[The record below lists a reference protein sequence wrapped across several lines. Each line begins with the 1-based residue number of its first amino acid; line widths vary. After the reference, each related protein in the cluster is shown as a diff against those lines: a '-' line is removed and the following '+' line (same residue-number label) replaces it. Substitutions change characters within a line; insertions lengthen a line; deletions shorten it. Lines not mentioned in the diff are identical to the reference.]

1 MSNIW
6 AFLTQTLSVSVVA
19 LLLLFLKGIMADK
32 LSPRWQYT
40 VWCLFALRII
50 IPVAS
55 NQNIFLPIPVWVEM
69 LKTFVESN
77 LSSAYSSAFSVSRS
91 STVIPFIKEIPES
104 ITDWLMIVYI
114 IGVAATL
121 IKYLISYIKLR
132 KILKNGS
139 EISGE
144 NIGQINTVKL
154 KYNLKGCKA
163 VEVKGLST
171 AFVCGIIKPVLA
183 IPKGTV
189 LDEKVVLHELLHL
202 KYKDNLQNVFWCI
215 LRSLHWC
222 NPLLQYA
229 FNRIGNDMESLCDQ
243 RVLERLNGEE
253 LRDYGRILLSMANNS
268 FARAVGTTSVSNGGK
283 NIKRRISAIVR
294 FKKFPK
300 GMELVSFCIILVLLT
315 PTVFGATSNY
325 GDEIY
330 NPETK
335 SDLYRSMAYTRV
347 EGCGTVAGA
356 LDTFARG
363 VIYRNGLCVAIASPV
378 EEQEKIFTQM
388 SKNEDIRPSY
398 YEAIKGYELTN
409 YSKIEDLYRI
419 VNLEKIDS
427 DNYKAYLTFYIKQ
440 NQDKEV
446 KILFCPVKVNYDNGW
461 RVQMTGDAIAIKG
474 FFNNY
479 EEYRKHNIFQ
489 TFVADTD
496 YGQIVAETLYNVEGG
511 FEDFIWQYKWAK
523 TPGFDFMNE
532 PVTDINPNMNIR
544 VVFADFIISGKLNT
558 EKIDCEY
565 LTCSMDLVNENGCSR
580 HLGGHYVDYPGLQ
593 NGKSVEKM
601 ADFGEILYPDELK
614 GKNYKPKVKISFDKE
629 KEFSVILDKVDN
641 TNE

>member
-1 MSNIW
+1 MSSIW
-6 AFLTQTLSVSVVA
+6 TFLTQTLSVSVVA

-32 LSPRWQYT
+32 LSPRWQYS
-40 VWCLFALRII
+40 VWCLLALRII

-154 KYNLKGCKA
+154 NYNLKGCKA
-163 VEVKGLST
+163 VEVEGLST

-363 VIYRNGLCVAIASPV
+363 VIYKNGLCVAIASPV

-398 YEAIKGYELTN
+398 YEAVRDYELTN
-409 YSKIEDLYRI
+409 FAEKRDLYI
-419 VNLEKIDS
+419 IANLNKITENHYTARLIFNLKTKKKS
-427 DNYKAYLTFYIKQ
+427 EEMLA
-440 NQDKEV
+440 
-446 KILFCPVKVNYDNGW
+446 CPVEIIEDNGW
-461 RVQMTGDAIAIKG
+461 GIRITEEPYVISDFLDDSVEENKGSIWNYKTTTNYGDVFVECVPVTFID
-474 FFNNY
+474 Y
-479 EEYRKHNIFQ
+479 EDVYWAYE
-489 TFVADTD
+489 
-496 YGQIVAETLYNVEGG
+496 
-511 FEDFIWQYKWAK
+511 WAK
-523 TPGFDFMNE
+523 NPDFDFLNE
-532 PVTDINPNMNIR
+532 PVTDMNIKAEFFYDY
-544 VVFADFIISGKLNT
+544 VHAKVSC
-558 EKIDCEY
+558 KIDEASNPEGNVDFALCIPTERGYSTSWGNVYAY
-565 LTCSMDLVNENGCSR
+565 LEDIANGQR
-580 HLGGHYVDYPGLQ
+580 DFEGDPFVEDVYLVDYGPDALKMKIRITCANIDEGY
-593 NGKSVEKM
+593 VELEKVEN
-601 ADFGEILYPDELK
+601 ADE
-614 GKNYKPKVKISFDKE
+614 
-629 KEFSVILDKVDN
+629 
-641 TNE
+641 

>member
-1 MSNIW
+1 MNNIW
-6 AFLTQTLSVSVVA
+6 SFLVQTLSVSVVA
-19 LLLLFLKGIMADK
+19 LLLLFIKEIMADK
-32 LSPRWQYT
+32 LSPRWQYS

-55 NQNIFLPIPVWVEM
+55 NQNVFLPVPVWVEM

-77 LSSAYSSAFSVSRS
+77 LSSAYSSAFSVSHNS
-91 STVIPFIKEIPES
+91 SVIPFVTAIPKS

-121 IKYLISYIKLR
+121 IKYLVFYIKLR

-144 NIGQINTVKL
+144 NVGQLNTVKL

-171 AFVCGIIKPVLA
+171 AFVCGIFKPVLA

-202 KYKDNLQNVFWCI
+202 KYKDNLQNVFWCV

-268 FARAVGTTSVSNGGK
+268 YARAAGTTSVSNGGK

-300 GMELVSFCIILVLLT
+300 GMELVSFCIILVLFT

-335 SDLYRSMAYTRV
+335 TELYQSMAYTRV
-347 EGCGTVAGA
+347 EKCGTVAGA

-363 VIYRNGLCVAIASPV
+363 VIYRNGLCVAIASPSA
-378 EEQEKIFTQM
+378 EQEKIFTQM
-388 SKNEDIRPSY
+388 SKNENVRLSY
-398 YEAIKGYELTN
+398 YEAVKGYELTN
-409 YSKIEDLYRI
+409 FSEKRELYIIANLNKITEKHYTARLI
-419 VNLEKIDS
+419 FNLKTKKKSEEML
-427 DNYKAYLTFYIKQ
+427 A
-440 NQDKEV
+440 
-446 KILFCPVKVNYDNGW
+446 CPVEIIDDNGW
-461 RVQMTGDAIAIKG
+461 GVRITEAPYVISDFLDDSVEENKRSIWHYKATTNYGDVFVDCVPVTFID
-474 FFNNY
+474 Y
-479 EEYRKHNIFQ
+479 EDVY
-489 TFVADTD
+489 
-496 YGQIVAETLYNVEGG
+496 
-511 FEDFIWQYKWAK
+511 WAYEWGK
-523 TPGFDFMNE
+523 NPDFDFLNE
-532 PVTDINPNMNIR
+532 PVTDMNTKAEFFYDYIHAKVSCEIDERSNPEGNVDFALCVPTERGYSTSWGNVYVYLEDIAKGQRKFEGDPFVEDVYLADYGTDALKMKIRITCANIDEGY
-544 VVFADFIISGKLNT
+544 VEL
-558 EKIDCEY
+558 EKVENA
-565 LTCSMDLVNENGCSR
+565 NE
-580 HLGGHYVDYPGLQ
+580 
-593 NGKSVEKM
+593 
-601 ADFGEILYPDELK
+601 
-614 GKNYKPKVKISFDKE
+614 
-629 KEFSVILDKVDN
+629 
-641 TNE
+641 

>member
-1 MSNIW
+1 MNNIW
-6 AFLTQTLSVSVVA
+6 SFLTQTLSVSVVA

-32 LSPRWQYT
+32 LSPRWQYS

-55 NQNIFLPIPVWVEM
+55 NQNVFLPVPIWVEM

-77 LSSAYSSAFSVSRS
+77 LSSAYSSAFSVSHNS
-91 STVIPFIKEIPES
+91 SVIPFVTAIPKS
-104 ITDWLMIVYI
+104 ITDWLMVVYI

-121 IKYLISYIKLR
+121 IKHLVSYIKLR

-144 NIGQINTVKL
+144 NVGQLNTVKL

-202 KYKDNLQNVFWCI
+202 KYKDNLQNVFWCV

-243 RVLERLNGEE
+243 RVLERLEGEE
-253 LRDYGRILLSMANNS
+253 LRDYGRILLSMASNS
-268 FARAVGTTSVSNGGK
+268 FARAAGTTSVSNGGK

-330 NPETK
+330 NPKTK
-335 SDLYRSMAYTRV
+335 TELYRSMAYARV
-347 EGCGTVAGA
+347 EKCGTVAGA

-363 VIYRNGLCVAIASPV
+363 VIYRNGLCVAIASPSA
-378 EEQEKIFTQM
+378 EQEKIFTQM
-388 SKNEDIRPSY
+388 SKNESVRLSY
-398 YEAIKGYELTN
+398 YEAVKGYEITN
-409 YSKIEDLYRI
+409 FAEKRDLYIIANLRKITDEHYTARLIFNLKTNKKNTKMLACPVEIIENNGWSVRI
-419 VNLEKIDS
+419 TEEPYVISDFLDDTVEKNREWIWR
-427 DNYKAYLTFYIKQ
+427 YKADTRYG
-440 NQDKEV
+440 EV
-446 KILFCPVKVNYDNGW
+446 FVECVPV
-461 RVQMTGDAIAIKG
+461 
-474 FFNNY
+474 
-479 EEYRKHNIFQ
+479 
-489 TFVADTD
+489 TFVD
-496 YGQIVAETLYNVEGG
+496 YDGVFWDYEWTKNP
-511 FEDFIWQYKWAK
+511 D
-523 TPGFDFMNE
+523 FDFLNE
-532 PVTDINPNMNIR
+532 PVTDMNTKAEFFYDYIHAK
-544 VVFADFIISGKLNT
+544 VSC
-558 EKIDCEY
+558 KIDETSNPDGNVDFALCVPTERGYSTSWGNVYVYLEYIAKGQRKFEGDPFVEDVY
-565 LTCSMDLVNENGCSR
+565 LTDYGTDALKMKIRITCANIDEGYVELEKVENANE
-580 HLGGHYVDYPGLQ
+580 
-593 NGKSVEKM
+593 
-601 ADFGEILYPDELK
+601 
-614 GKNYKPKVKISFDKE
+614 
-629 KEFSVILDKVDN
+629 
-641 TNE
+641 